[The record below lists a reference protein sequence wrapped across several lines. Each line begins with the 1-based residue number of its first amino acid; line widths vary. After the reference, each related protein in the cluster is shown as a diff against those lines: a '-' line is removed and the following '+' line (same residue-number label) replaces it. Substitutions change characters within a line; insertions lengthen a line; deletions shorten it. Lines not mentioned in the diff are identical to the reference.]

1 MKVCFIAGTL
11 GRGGAERQLLY
22 MLQALQSGGIDTR
35 VLCLTSGE
43 AYEREIEKL
52 GIEVEW
58 VGSSKNRILR
68 LMKIVTNIRKR
79 PVDILQSSHFYTNI
93 YAGAAGRILGIP
105 NIGAIRSDLV
115 YELLTNKFF
124 GSWQLRL
131 PGHLISNSAFAMQRA
146 ISRGIR
152 ERNIDILTNV
162 VDTNSNGK
170 DSPRNERGHV
180 NILFAGRLGKEKRPE
195 LFIDLA
201 VRLLREFPQGQL
213 SFQVAGDG
221 PLRTRLE
228 RIATSAGLSQDS
240 FSFLGVQTDMS
251 SVYCQSDILV
261 LTSGHEGTPNVVLE
275 AMAHGIPVVATRVG
289 GVPEI
294 VSEECGI
301 LVDPADFG
309 GLYSATAKLIRDP
322 DLRFRLGRNAQKYV
336 AEVHSLPRMREL
348 LIGIYSKL
356 VEGAQLNG

>member
-11 GRGGAERQLLY
+11 GRGGAELQLFY
-22 MLQALQSGGIDTR
+22 MLQALQSEGIDTR
-35 VLCLTSGE
+35 VLCLTRGE
-43 AYEREIEKL
+43 SYEKEIENL

-79 PVDILQSSHFYTNI
+79 PVDVLQSAHFYTNI

-105 NIGAIRSDLV
+105 NIGAIRNDLFSEIAANSV
-115 YELLTNKFF
+115 F
-124 GSWQLRL
+124 GKWQLKL
-131 PGHLISNSAFAMQRA
+131 PKHLIANSEMAVNRA
-146 ISRGIR
+146 LANAILP
-152 ERNIDILTNV
+152 ERIDFVRNV
-162 VDTNSNGK
+162 VDLKNGTK
-170 DSPRNERGHV
+170 PKCRHPHQVRV
-180 NILFAGRLGKEKRPE
+180 LFAGRLSKQKRPE

-201 VRLLREFPQGQL
+201 IRLLRDFPQGRL

-221 PLRTRLE
+221 PLRRRLE
-228 RIATSAGLSQDS
+228 TLATNAGLSEDE
-240 FSFLGVQTDMS
+240 FSFHGLQTDMNC
-251 SVYCQSDILV
+251 VYRQNDLLV
-261 LTSGHEGTPNVVLE
+261 LTSEHEGTPNVVLE

-309 GLYSATAKLIRDP
+309 GLCSATANLIQDP

-336 AEVHSLPRMREL
+336 ADVHSLPRMRER

-356 VEGAQLNG
+356 IQGAQLNG